1 MKKKKPLLPLES
13 RFVKM
18 EGRLAKIIK
27 GLTDILNDSLVIF
40 LEKNNSGKRIVDKQM
55 YQQAYCL
62 SSCIQGGIDFANELL
77 EATINDKPGKKKS
90 TKPVSSDKSK
100 AGLGSRNRKRSK

>member
-1 MKKKKPLLPLES
+1 MKKEKPLLPLES
-13 RFVKM
+13 RLVKITKKL
-18 EGRLAKIIK
+18 EDVLNESLA
-27 GLTDILNDSLVIF
+27 IF

-62 SSCIQGGIDFANELL
+62 ASCVQGAIDFADELL

-90 TKPVSSDKSK
+90 VKPVSRNQPK
-100 AGLGSRNRKRSK
+100 AGISSRNRKRSK